1 MLEPAYRVTIAPY
14 EPFRKSLM
22 PQKILIVDDE
32 PSIIVPLQFLM
43 EQNGYEAMV
52 AFSGEEAMETIAD
65 HPPDLILLDIMLPV
79 IDGFE
84 VCQRVREN
92 PEWNHI
98 RIILLTAMGS
108 EANVAKGMAL
118 GADAYITKP
127 FSNSEVVA
135 KVKSLLQRE

>member
-1 MLEPAYRVTIAPY
+1 MPKRV
-14 EPFRKSLM
+14 
-22 PQKILIVDDE
+22 LIVDDE

-43 EQNGYEAMV
+43 EQNGYATSV
-52 AFSGEEAMETIAD
+52 AFSGEEAMETVVES
-65 HPPDLILLDIMLPV
+65 HPNLILLDIMLPI

-92 PEWNHI
+92 PEWNDI

-108 EANVAKGMAL
+108 EANIAKGLAL

-127 FSNSEVVA
+127 FSNSEVIA
-135 KVKSLLQRE
+135 KVKELICQ